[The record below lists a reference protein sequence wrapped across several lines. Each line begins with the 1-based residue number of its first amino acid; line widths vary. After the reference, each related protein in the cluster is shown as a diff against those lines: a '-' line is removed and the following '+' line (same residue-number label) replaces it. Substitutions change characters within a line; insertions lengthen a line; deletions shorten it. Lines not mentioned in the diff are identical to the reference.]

1 VRVGV
6 SLFFQNYADF
16 DRHMNRDFRKPTA
29 LPDRDVYAEDLHL
42 GDLVE
47 PLGFDSLW
55 TVEHHFSPYAM
66 TASPLQL
73 LSYFAGRTRR
83 IELGTMVVVLPWH
96 EPLRVAEE
104 IALLDH
110 FAGDRRLLL
119 GFGRGASQLEFG
131 PFRVD
136 REESR
141 QRFAESLDILR
152 LALTQEGF
160 DYKGQFYQIP
170 TTTVRPRPRSS
181 DLTRHMFCAWNSA
194 ETMALAVDAGLGQ
207 MFISLTSWESAA
219 EQAAAFNQR
228 RREHGWPPTAPI
240 CVVFVH
246 CSEAEA
252 EASDARSLYLPN
264 MMDASIRHY
273 EMLAAAAPLG
283 EPGVSQLADDL
294 TTRFTE
300 LNVVGTPRQCLD
312 RLLAIQRL
320 VGAGHFILVFKY
332 GAMPVERAERS
343 MRLFAERVLPEL
355 QAVDGPDAFSTPFGE
370 AVASPISA

>member
-1 VRVGV
+1 V

-16 DRHMNRDFRKPTA
+16 DRHMKRNFGVPTS
-29 LPDRDVYAEDLHL
+29 LPDRDLYAEDLRL

-66 TASPLQL
+66 TASPLQV
-73 LSYFAGRTRR
+73 LSYFAGRTSRVD
-83 IELGTMVVVLPWH
+83 LGTMVVVLPWH
-96 EPLRVAEE
+96 EPLRAAED

-110 FAGDRRLLL
+110 FTGDRQLLL

-136 REESR
+136 RDESR
-141 QRFAESLDILR
+141 QRFAESLDIIR
-152 LALTQEGF
+152 LALTREGF
-160 DYKGQFYQIP
+160 EYEGHFYKIP
-170 TTTVRPRPRSS
+170 PTTVRPRPRSA

-194 ETMALAVDAGLGQ
+194 ETMALAADAGLGQ

-219 EQAAAFNQR
+219 DQAAAFNHR
-228 RREHGWPPTAPI
+228 RQEHGWPATAPI
-240 CVVFVH
+240 CVVFVY
-246 CSEAEA
+246 CTDSEAEA
-252 EASDARSLYLPN
+252 ENARDGYLPN

-273 EMLAAAAPLG
+273 EMLAATPLG
-283 EPGVSQLADDL
+283 EADNAQLAQDL
-294 TTRFTE
+294 TARFTE
-300 LNVVGTPRQCLD
+300 LNVTGTPQQCLD
-312 RLLAIQRL
+312 RLLNIHRL
-320 VGAGHFILVFKY
+320 VGAGHFILVFRY
-332 GAMPVERAERS
+332 GAMPAASAERS
-343 MRLFAERVLPEL
+343 MRLFAERVLPQL